1 MDRTIAVQDENRGA
15 EQENPKIID
24 LMGRV
29 MRSLSGHVAYNK
41 LVSFR

>member
-1 MDRTIAVQDENRGA
+1 MNRTIAVQDENGGA

-29 MRSLSGHVAYNK
+29 MRSLSVHVAYNS
-41 LVSFR
+41 LVPFR